1 MKLINSKHSVIEEF
15 EKLYSKNNEFEE
27 YIKFKI
33 SKSISNE
40 ILNYV
45 PIEKYSKFQNFENT
59 SIYETNFYIASK
71 KEFDELTKLLVE
83 ISPYISNKAYQRFK
97 NILFNY
103 EK

>member
-1 MKLINSKHSVIEEF
+1 MKSITSKHAVIEEF

-27 YIKFKI
+27 YIKSKI
-33 SKSISNE
+33 SESISNE

-45 PIEKYSKFQNFENT
+45 TIEKYSKFQNFENT
-59 SIYETNFYIASK
+59 SIYGTNFYITSK

-83 ISPYISNKAYQRFK
+83 ISPYINDKAYQRFK